1 MCIALALTI
10 LPRLFKIMT
19 LNRLLFTYD
28 YFIAELNLMGI
39 DTREED
45 IEEVWEEVLGY
56 FNGSIPKTL
65 MWLAK
70 ENSIFQGRK
79 PIDMIANGKVKELKK
94 FLQDAFNSLVQ

>member
-1 MCIALALTI
+1 MS
-10 LPRLFKIMT
+10 

-28 YFIAELNLMGI
+28 YFITELNLMGI

-45 IEEVWEEVLGY
+45 IEEVWEEVLEY
-56 FNGSIPKTL
+56 FNGSISKTL
-65 MWLAK
+65 MWFAK